1 MILTEEQAK
10 ARLESGRNLLNR
22 FGKEEP
28 RPVVDVIEIRRPHG
42 IGGNT
47 TEKNP
52 DGVEIASRARL
63 GEKNRVLAAEF
74 GVAQQTI
81 TKYRNGEI
89 GVNEAAVT
97 DRMNEVQDVAMCRLL
112 SSLGFLDDNK
122 LSKLGAKE
130 LSAVAANMAK
140 VVGNTREQKGNDNR
154 VTVQLFAPELRKET
168 SYKVL
173 EVSSV

>member
-28 RPVVDVIEIRRPHG
+28 RPVVDVIPINRP
-42 IGGNT
+42 GGDGSEVPR
-47 TEKNP
+47 EKRN
-52 DGVEIASRARL
+52 ELAARARL
-63 GEKNRVLAAEF
+63 GENQTTLAREHGITQQAVNRY
-74 GVAQQTI
+74 AQG
-81 TKYRNGEI
+81 KSVDNDVVESK
-89 GVNEAAVT
+89 
-97 DRMNEVQDVAMCRLL
+97 MNEVQDVAMCRLL